1 MAMKNI
7 VFFPGPIYGPVL
19 NCVGIASKVRERG
32 ERVIFVV
39 NEHYREDLEGRGFE
53 VAPIRGPLE
62 QGKEESADSAS
73 EQHGASYSHT
83 SHQQIPTITGP
94 FWAGMTAEPPSIQD
108 QLEEIFPRIEP
119 DVIVQ
124 DYVVAYPAVHT
135 AGVPFIRIVSCTPTE
150 MRDANVPPT
159 YSGLPTNQPETWG
172 PFMDEYRR
180 VIGPI
185 HDQFNAFLQEHGC
198 SPLGDLDF
206 MFQSEYLNLY
216 LYPEIL
222 DYRRAKP
229 LPGTFH
235 RLDSCV
241 REGGPSFRVPGELGD
256 RGALIYVSMGSM
268 GSLEA
273 ELRERLIGALKNS
286 KHRFIISLGIGA
298 QDVKLPDNFYGEP
311 FLPQPSVIPHVDLV
325 ITHGGN
331 NTVTETVHFGKPMIL
346 MSLFWDQHDN
356 AQRVNEQGY
365 GIRMFPYQFT
375 ESELHD
381 TIDDLLANKQLRQEM
396 EEYSRKLRAN
406 PGTSKAADL
415 ICRVAETG
423 EPVLRED

>member
-1 MAMKNI
+1 M
-7 VFFPGPIYGPVL
+7 
-19 NCVGIASKVRERG
+19 
-32 ERVIFVV
+32 
-39 NEHYREDLEGRGFE
+39 
-53 VAPIRGPLE
+53 APIKGRLE
-62 QGKEESADSAS
+62 QVKEESRESNNS
-73 EQHGASYSHT
+73 TLEQEGAFFRHT
-83 SHQQIPTITGP
+83 SHEQIPTMTGP
-94 FWAGMTAEPPSIQD
+94 YWAGMTSEPPAIQD

-135 AGVPFIRIVSCTPTE
+135 AGVPFVRIVSCTPTE
-150 MRDANVPPT
+150 MRDAKVPPT
-159 YSGLPTNQPETWG
+159 YSGLPTDQPETWG
-172 PFMDEYRR
+172 SFMDEYRR

-185 HDQFNAFLQEHGC
+185 HDRFNTFLQEHGC

-222 DYRRAKP
+222 DYQRATP
-229 LPGTFH
+229 LPSTFH

-241 REGGPSFRVPGELGD
+241 REGEPSFRVPAELGD
-256 RGALIYVSMGSM
+256 QGALIYVSMGSM
-268 GSLEA
+268 GSLDA
-273 ELRERLIGALKNS
+273 DLRERLIGTLKNS

-298 QDVKLPDNFYGEP
+298 QEVELPDNFYGEP

-356 AQRVNEQGY
+356 AQRVHERGY

-375 ESELHD
+375 ESELND
-381 TIDDLLANKQLRQEM
+381 TIDELLANRQLRQEM
-396 EEYSRKLRAN
+396 GEFSRKLQAN
-406 PGTSKAADL
+406 PGTSKAADM
-415 ICRVAETG
+415 ICQVAETG
-423 EPVLRED
+423 QPVLRED